1 MILQSDKEIE
11 NILACVR
18 LTWDIEG
25 DCLEAGVYNGGSAK
39 EIRKHMNP
47 NKKLY
52 LYDTFESF
60 KDLCEKDPESLRHI
74 FDDSYNITDSFEN
87 TEIVK
92 GYFPDS
98 AIDCKLSFAHLDM
111 DTYIS
116 TKKGLEYIYP
126 RMSKGGIILIH
137 DYIHSTLSV
146 KEACE
151 GFEVKTL
158 GTSQGYIIK

>member
-1 MILQSDKEIE
+1 MLQSAKELE

-25 DCLEAGVYNGGSAK
+25 DCLEAGVYEGGSAK
-39 EIRKHMNP
+39 EIRTYMNP

-52 LYDTFESF
+52 LYDTFEGF
-60 KDLCEKDPESLRHI
+60 KDLVVGEEKLSKLFVDEYCIDFKL
-74 FDDSYNITDSFEN
+74 NN
-87 TEIVK
+87 TKIIH

-98 AIDCKLSFAHLDM
+98 AIDVPLSFAHLDM
-111 DTYIS
+111 DTYES
-116 TKKGLEYIYP
+116 TKKGLEYVYP
-126 RMSKGGIILIH
+126 RMTKGGIILIH
-137 DYIHSTLSV
+137 DYLNSNLKV

-151 GFEVKTL
+151 GYDVITL